1 MKREG
6 FVQCVCFHF
15 YQISLPSPPLP
26 SPSLPLVTERIH
38 SPFQPKQSPSCNLL
52 RGPLDGRPARWTELL
67 HCVGFV
73 RYTETTSG
81 CVRSGRE
88 RFASVWL
95 CRVNALVD
103 ASDASG
109 RERRTVCACLLT
121 DVFISTDTI
130 HMTRKGNISHELST
144 CNWVTTGRK
153 ADAVCTRRSGHVSF
167 ASGQSFVVWMQTRR

>member
-1 MKREG
+1 MLYLR
-6 FVQCVCFHF
+6 
-15 YQISLPSPPLP
+15 LPGGEPAQAAYLCPGGMHTAYLY
-26 SPSLPLVTERIH
+26 
-38 SPFQPKQSPSCNLL
+38 CNLL
-52 RGPLDGRPARWTELL
+52 RGSLDGRPARWTELV

-95 CRVNALVD
+95 CSVNGRV
-103 ASDASG
+103 DASG
-109 RERRTVCACLLT
+109 RERRTVCPCLLT

-130 HMTRKGNISHELST
+130 HMTRKGNISHELSP

-153 ADAVCTRRSGHVSF
+153 ADAVCTRRSGHVPF
-167 ASGQSFVVWMQTRR
+167 ASVVCSVNANPTRAVR

>member
-1 MKREG
+1 MDYWLCVSVCLCVSVFSRERYN
-6 FVQCVCFHF
+6 VQNAKAVYTLTILPDARTVRERFASGYPCTHCV
-15 YQISLPSPPLP
+15 
-26 SPSLPLVTERIH
+26 
-38 SPFQPKQSPSCNLL
+38 
-52 RGPLDGRPARWTELL
+52 

-95 CRVNALVD
+95 CSVNARVD

-109 RERRTVCACLLT
+109 RERRTVCPCLLT

-130 HMTRKGNISHELST
+130 HMTRKGNICHELRT

-153 ADAVCTRRSGHVSF
+153 ADAVCTRRSGHVPF
-167 ASGQSFVVWMQTRR
+167 ASGQSFVV

>member
-1 MKREG
+1 MLYLR
-6 FVQCVCFHF
+6 
-15 YQISLPSPPLP
+15 LPVGEPAQAAYLCPGGTHTAYLY
-26 SPSLPLVTERIH
+26 
-38 SPFQPKQSPSCNLL
+38 CNLL
-52 RGPLDGRPARWTELL
+52 RGPLDGRPARWTELV

-95 CRVNALVD
+95 CSVNARVD

-109 RERRTVCACLLT
+109 RERRTVCPCLLT

-130 HMTRKGNISHELST
+130 HMTRKGNISHELIST
-144 CNWVTTGRK
+144 CNWVTTSRK

-167 ASGQSFVVWMQTRR
+167 ASGQSFVV